1 VRRSVAIGLAGV
13 LAMLLQTAV
22 FPVLIPA
29 GVAPNLLLVL
39 VVYLGVH
46 QLGARGAI
54 GAFVLGYFLDTFSGT
69 LLGLHAFAFTAV
81 YLGVHHVARVLWTE
95 SGLPAVLVVF
105 VAGCAYAFLVLAV
118 TSLAAAADRV
128 VWTHG
133 LRRGMLEAAVAAAVT
148 PAVFAFLSWEQRLLR
163 VSG

>member
-1 VRRSVAIGLAGV
+1 VRRSVAIAIAGV
-13 LAMLLQTAV
+13 VSMLLQTAV
-22 FPVLIPA
+22 FPVLLPA
-29 GVAPNLLLVL
+29 SLAPNLLLVL

-46 QLGARGAI
+46 QFGAPGAI

-95 SGLPAVLVVF
+95 GGLPAMLIAF
-105 VAGCAYAFLVLAV
+105 VAACSYAFLVLAV
-118 TSLAAAADRV
+118 TSLAAAAGGV

-133 LRRGMLEAAVAAAVT
+133 VRHAALEALVAAVVT
-148 PAVFAFLSWEQRLLR
+148 PLVFGFLSWEQRVLR
-163 VSG
+163 VGG